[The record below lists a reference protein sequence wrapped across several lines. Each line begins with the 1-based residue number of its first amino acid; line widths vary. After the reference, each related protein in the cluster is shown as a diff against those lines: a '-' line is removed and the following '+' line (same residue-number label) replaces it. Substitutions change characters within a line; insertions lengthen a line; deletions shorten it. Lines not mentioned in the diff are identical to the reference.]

1 MKTNWRKYYKDRV
14 LDPQDALRPIRRG
27 SRVFIGSGCG
37 EPQLLVQTLMNMAQG
52 LADTEIM
59 HFLTTGKAPYT
70 QERFT
75 MVFRHNA
82 FFVGAN
88 TREAIREGRADY
100 TPIFLS
106 EIPLLL
112 QTGRIHIDTALIS
125 VSPPDRYGYVSL
137 GVSVDVT
144 KTAAENADYVVAEVN
159 PNMPRTMGDSFLHVS
174 RINAFVK
181 TNDPILEFCIED
193 PGDVA
198 KQIGKYIADLVED
211 GATVQVGYG
220 SIPNAVT
227 YYLKEK
233 KDLGIHTETFTDG
246 VIDLIKEGVITCRK
260 KNLHPGKIIASFCMG
275 SNKLYRFIDKNPL
288 FEFHP
293 AHYVNDPFVIAKN
306 NKMISINA
314 ALNIDLT
321 GQVCSDSLGY
331 LFYSGIGGQV
341 DFVRGA
347 ARSKGGKSII
357 ALPST
362 TDDGKK
368 SRIVPYLEE
377 GSGVV
382 LTRGDVHYVVTEYGI
397 AYLHGKSIRERAMAL
412 INIAHPSYRS
422 ALLET
427 AKIKGYVYKNQVIPS
442 GAIYPKRHETY
453 WTDGKDRPIFFRPIK
468 LTDEK
473 RVQDLVY
480 SLPDND
486 LYKRFFSK
494 IKSFPHEMAQPMVA
508 IDYEDRM
515 AIVGVVGKEGPGSRE
530 EIIAIGQYVR
540 DKSTNIADVALTVH
554 SNFQGCGIG
563 TFLLWYMIQVA
574 REHGITGFSAEVLK
588 ENDAIMKISKNCGYP
603 LKATW
608 AYAGVYR
615 LLVRFDGE
623 E

>member
-1 MKTNWRKYYKDRV
+1 MKNNWKKYYKDR
-14 LDPQDALRPIRRG
+14 LLEPQDALSPIRRG

-37 EPQLLVQTLMNMAQG
+37 EPQLLVQTLMNMALN

-75 MVFRHNA
+75 SIFRHNA
-82 FFVGAN
+82 FFVGPS
-88 TREAIREGRADY
+88 TREAIWEGRADY

-106 EIPLLL
+106 EVPLLFK
-112 QTGRIHIDTALIS
+112 TGRIHIDTALIS
-125 VSPPDRYGYVSL
+125 VTPPDKYGYVSL

-159 PNMPRTMGDSFLHVS
+159 TNMPKTLGDSFLHIS
-174 RINAFVK
+174 QINAFVESS
-181 TNDPILEFCIED
+181 NPIGEFHVED
-193 PGDVA
+193 PGEVA
-198 KQIGKYIADLVED
+198 KQIGKYIADLIED
-211 GATVQVGYG
+211 ASTIQVGYG
-220 SIPNAVT
+220 SIPNAVI
-227 YYLKEK
+227 YHLKEK

-246 VIDLIKEGVITCRK
+246 LIDLIKDGVITCRK

-275 SNKLYRFIDKNPL
+275 SNKLYKFIDENPM

-306 NKMISINA
+306 NNMVSINA
-314 ALNIDLT
+314 ALSVDLT

-362 TDDGKK
+362 TNDGKR

-377 GSGVV
+377 GSGAV

-412 INIAHPSYRS
+412 INIAHPSFRS
-422 ALLET
+422 TLLEA
-427 AKIKGYVYKNQVIPS
+427 AKLKGYVYKNQIIPA
-442 GAIYPKRHETY
+442 GAIYPEKHETY
-453 WTDGKDRPIFFRPIK
+453 WTDGKDRQIFFRPAK
-468 LTDEK
+468 PTDEK
-473 RVQDLVY
+473 RVQDLIY

-486 LYKRFFSK
+486 LYKRFFRT
-494 IKSFPHEMAQPMVA
+494 IKSFPHEMAQSVVA
-508 IDYEDRM
+508 IDYENRM
-515 AIVGVVGKEGPGSRE
+515 AILGIVGKEGPESRE
-530 EIIAIGQYVR
+530 EIIALGQYVR

-554 SNFQGCGIG
+554 KDFQGCGIG
-563 TFLLWYMIQVA
+563 TFLLWYLIQVA
-574 REHGITGFSAEVLK
+574 REHGVAGFSAEVLK

-608 AYAGVYR
+608 AYGGVYK
-615 LLVRFDGE
+615 LLVRFENE